1 MNGSWVTPFD
11 PRAAFKGSCYV
22 EGNAWQWSWFIP
34 QDVPGLIEEMGGK
47 DAFVA
52 KLDSMFSMSSELT
65 GDAGAALDVTGMIGQ
80 YAHGNEPSHHIPYLY
95 NYVDEAWKTQALV
108 DSILCTLYHDDPD
121 GISGNEDCGQMSAWY
136 VLNSMGFYSFCPGI
150 PVYEIGRPLFD
161 EVTVRLSG
169 DKTFVVKALNNSK
182 ENKYV
187 QSVKWNGLPLSEPR
201 FSHQMLASG
210 GVLEFEMG
218 KEPNKELFKT
228 Y

>member
-80 YAHGNEPSHHIPYLY
+80 YALGR
-95 NYVDEAWKTQALV
+95 
-108 DSILCTLYHDDPD
+108 
-121 GISGNEDCGQMSAWY
+121 
-136 VLNSMGFYSFCPGI
+136 FYSLYFI
-150 PVYEIGRPLFD
+150 SR
-161 EVTVRLSG
+161 
-169 DKTFVVKALNNSK
+169 
-182 ENKYV
+182 
-187 QSVKWNGLPLSEPR
+187 
-201 FSHQMLASG
+201 
-210 GVLEFEMG
+210 
-218 KEPNKELFKT
+218 
-228 Y
+228 